1 MSLFQIILL
10 VWLACAMLVIV
21 AGLRISTRPVSE
33 RSLKVRDSGSTTHSR
48 SRSVLGGSVSSVR
61 SPASRRR

>member
-1 MSLFQIILL
+1 MSLFLIILL

-33 RSLKVRDSGSTTHSR
+33 RSLKVGSSGSTSR
-48 SRSVLGGSVSSVR
+48 GLK
-61 SPASRRR
+61 RR